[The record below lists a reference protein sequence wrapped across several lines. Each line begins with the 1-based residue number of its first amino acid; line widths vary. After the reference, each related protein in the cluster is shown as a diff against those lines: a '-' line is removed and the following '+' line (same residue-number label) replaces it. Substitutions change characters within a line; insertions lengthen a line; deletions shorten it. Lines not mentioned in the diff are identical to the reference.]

1 MNNNVEELLRRIPLY
16 NKYGKEFTQ
25 ETVTR
30 FQMPEFKLPALQP
43 TRDLLCPW
51 YEECDNITKVCQL
64 HDSSNK
70 KFDQWYKEQYLSKKP
85 PGIVGNTL
93 LSPSRKDNS

>member
-16 NKYGKEFTQ
+16 NKYGKEFPQ

-51 YEECDNITKVCQL
+51 YKNVTISPKSVSYMILLIRNSTSGTRSNI
-64 HDSSNK
+64 
-70 KFDQWYKEQYLSKKP
+70 
-85 PGIVGNTL
+85 
-93 LSPSRKDNS
+93 